1 VISWLGMRVA
11 RMLKVNASEPTVGW
25 KGEQPQSV
33 GRLSTIIDK
42 YFIDSM

>member
-1 VISWLGMRVA
+1 VVSWLGMRVA
-11 RMLKVNASEPTVGW
+11 RMLKVNAYDPTVRW
-25 KGEQPQSV
+25 KGEHPQSF